1 MSPELLWALVALGFA
16 IVVVRR
22 RTLGIALVAV
32 QSMLLGG
39 LAISD
44 AFGGAHRAGIVLAIA
59 IFAMRGIALP
69 VLLLRVV
76 AGTREPRRRSSERF
90 ALPRLVVAVGAV
102 AAAVALVPSFGLEG
116 ANAERACVA
125 LLVLGIVIAAVR
137 QAVVFQAVGF
147 LVAENGVYLAGLA
160 VSGGVP
166 GALEL
171 ALLFDL
177 LAVLAVA
184 AAFGAKIHEHF
195 GSSDTNLL
203 RGLRD

>member
-1 MSPELLWALVALGFA
+1 MSAELLWALVALGFA

-22 RTLGIALVAV
+22 RSLGIALMAA

-44 AFGGAHRAGIVLAIA
+44 AVDGSDSLVLAITILA
-59 IFAMRGIALP
+59 ARGILLP
-69 VLLLRVV
+69 AVLLLVV
-76 AGTREPRRRSSERF
+76 RGTRERRRVSSELL
-90 ALPRLVVAVGAV
+90 ALPRLVIA
-102 AAAVALVPSFGLEG
+102 AAAVAAGAALVPPFGLI
-116 ANAERACVA
+116 APSAERAAIA

-137 QAVVFQAVGF
+137 QAVVFQVVGF

-160 VSGGVP
+160 VEGGVP
-166 GALEL
+166 GAIEL
-171 ALLFDL
+171 ALVFDL
-177 LAVLAVA
+177 VAVLAVA

-195 GSSDTNLL
+195 GTSDTNLL